1 MHVCASYF
9 LMLATRAKKNLCF
22 AFRVIGMRST
32 PDQMHWLAARRTS
45 RLVVGTKLTWLF
57 RRLHVDPPLPIQ
69 AGVRPVPRPPKPV
82 RSTPTGLSD
91 PEACTQRIERCMFKI
106 VS

>member
-1 MHVCASYF
+1 MHICASYF
-9 LMLATRAKKNLCF
+9 LMLATREKKNLSF

-57 RRLHVDPPLPIQ
+57 KRLHVDPPFPIQ
-69 AGVRPVPRPPKPV
+69 AGVRPVSRPPTPV
-82 RSTPTGLSD
+82 RSTSTGLSATD
-91 PEACTQRIERCMFKI
+91 ACTQRIDR
-106 VS
+106 